1 MTRCCKDCPKRD
13 IGCHATCQTYIVA
26 KAQHDAERKRNK
38 LEWDVDNYQYSMQFK
53 RRKIYAA
60 IRKERG
66 NE

>member
-26 KAQHDAERKRNK
+26 KEQHEEERKRCK
-38 LEWDVDNYQYSMQFK
+38 LEREVDNYQYSVQNK
-53 RRKIYAA
+53 WRKIYAA
-60 IRKERG
+60 IRERG